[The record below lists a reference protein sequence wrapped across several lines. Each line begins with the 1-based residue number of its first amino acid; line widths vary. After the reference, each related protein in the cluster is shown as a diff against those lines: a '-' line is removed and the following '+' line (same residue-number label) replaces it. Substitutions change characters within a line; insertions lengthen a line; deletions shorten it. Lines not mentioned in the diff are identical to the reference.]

1 MYGSP
6 MVAMPARIQQR
17 ISRAG
22 ATLRTGRP
30 DPLTSVVLTTPVFLV
45 YHLGVLLIDKRN
57 GVDWVSDLTLE
68 LLHASAPAYVAV
80 SIGLCA
86 LLALAVF
93 LLRKR
98 GTVRPQALL
107 PIVAE
112 SAVWAVLMLV
122 SVGWAVQSVMPALQL
137 LASSATAPVLP
148 GGALFDGI
156 APALRGGATLSV
168 GAAAAQLG
176 PIEKIVMAAGAGFHE
191 EVTFRVILFS
201 GAARLLT
208 SLGTRA
214 LPAFLLTALLSS
226 LVFAFVHHLGA
237 AGEGLTVAAF
247 SFRTLAGLYLC
258 ALYAARGFAVA
269 VYTHALYDVLVFFV
283 L

>member
-1 MYGSP
+1 MLSRLQHGLDRAT
-6 MVAMPARIQQR
+6 VA
-17 ISRAG
+17 
-22 ATLRTGRP
+22 LRRGRP

-57 GVDWVSDLTLE
+57 GVDWVSDLTMQ
-68 LLHASAPAYVAV
+68 LLHASVPAYVAV
-80 SIGLCA
+80 TVGLCS
-86 LLALAVF
+86 LLALAMW

-98 GTVRPQALL
+98 GSVRPQALL

-112 SAVWAVLMLV
+112 SALWAVVMLA
-122 SVGWAVQSVMPALQL
+122 SVGWAVESVVPGL
-137 LASSATAPVLP
+137 SARA
-148 GGALFDGI
+148 A
-156 APALRGGATLSV
+156 SV
-168 GAAAAQLG
+168 GGAAAQLG

-201 GAARLLT
+201 GGARLLVA
-208 SLGTRA
+208 LGTRA
-214 LPAFLLTALLSS
+214 LPAFLLTALVSS
-226 LVFAFVHHLGA
+226 LAFAFVHHLGA
-237 AGEGLTVAAF
+237 HGEGITIAAF

-269 VYTHALYDVLVFFV
+269 VYTHALYDALVFFV

>member
-68 LLHASAPAYVAV
+68 LLHASVPAYVAV

-137 LASSATAPVLP
+137 LAPSGL
-148 GGALFDGI
+148 
-156 APALRGGATLSV
+156 APALRGGAILSV
-168 GAAAAQLG
+168 GGAAAQLG

-214 LPAFLLTALLSS
+214 LPAFLLTALFSS
-226 LVFAFVHHLGA
+226 LVFAFVHHLGV

-269 VYTHALYDVLVFFV
+269 VYTHALYDALVFFV

>member
-1 MYGSP
+1 ML
-6 MVAMPARIQQR
+6 ARIQHGIER
-17 ISRAG
+17 TG
-22 ATLRTGRP
+22 AALRRGRP

-45 YHLGVLLIDKRN
+45 YHLGILLIDKRN

-68 LLHASAPAYVAV
+68 LLHASVPVYVGV
-80 SIGLCA
+80 SVGLCA

-112 SAVWAVLMLV
+112 SVVWAVLMLV
-122 SVGWAVQSVMPALQL
+122 SVGWAVQSVVPA
-137 LASSATAPVLP
+137 
-148 GGALFDGI
+148 
-156 APALRGGATLSV
+156 LSV
-168 GAAAAQLG
+168 GALAQLG

-201 GAARLLT
+201 GGARLLMA
-208 SLGTRA
+208 LGTRA
-214 LPAFLLTALLSS
+214 WPAFLLTALLSS

-237 AGEGLTVAAF
+237 GGEGLTVAAF

-258 ALYAARGFAVA
+258 GLYAARGFAVA
-269 VYTHALYDVLVFFV
+269 VYTHALYDALVFFV
-283 L
+283 LQ

>member
-6 MVAMPARIQQR
+6 MVAMPVRIQQR

-22 ATLRTGRP
+22 AALRTGRP

-57 GVDWVSDLTLE
+57 GVDWVSDLTLQ
-68 LLHASAPAYVAV
+68 LLHASVPAYVAV

-112 SAVWAVLMLV
+112 SAAWAVLMLV

-137 LASSATAPVLP
+137 PM
-148 GGALFDGI
+148 
-156 APALRGGATLSV
+156 LSV
-168 GAAAAQLG
+168 GGAAAQLG

-269 VYTHALYDVLVFFV
+269 VYTHALYDALVFFV

>member
-1 MYGSP
+1 MLAALQSTYD
-6 MVAMPARIQQR
+6 
-17 ISRAG
+17 
-22 ATLRTGRP
+22 RTAAAVRRGRP
-30 DPLTSVVLTTPVFLV
+30 DPLTSVVLTIPLFLV
-45 YHLGVLLIDKRN
+45 YHLGILLIDKRN

-68 LLHASAPAYVAV
+68 LLRASVPAYIATSV
-80 SIGLCA
+80 GLCA
-86 LLALAVF
+86 LLALAAW

-112 SAVWAVLMLV
+112 SAVWAVIMLI

-137 LASSATAPVLP
+137 PAT
-148 GGALFDGI
+148 
-156 APALRGGATLSV
+156 SV
-168 GAAAAQLG
+168 GAAAGQLG
-176 PIEKIVMAAGAGFHE
+176 PLEKIVMAAGAGFHE
-191 EVTFRVILFS
+191 EVAFRVVFFS
-201 GAARLLT
+201 GGARLLV
-208 SLGTRA
+208 LCGARA
-214 LPAFLLTALLSS
+214 LPSYLLAALGSS

-237 AGEGLTVAAF
+237 GGEGLTAAAF

-269 VYTHALYDVLVFFV
+269 VYTHALYDALVFFV

>member
-1 MYGSP
+1 ML
-6 MVAMPARIQQR
+6 ARIQHR
-17 ISRAG
+17 IERTG
-22 ATLRTGRP
+22 AALRKGRP

-45 YHLGVLLIDKRN
+45 YHLGILLIDKRN

-68 LLHASAPAYVAV
+68 LLHASVPAYVAV
-80 SIGLCA
+80 SVGLCA
-86 LLALAVF
+86 VLALAVF

-112 SAVWAVLMLV
+112 SVVWAVLMLV
-122 SVGWAVQSVMPALQL
+122 SVGWAVQSVVPAL
-137 LASSATAPVLP
+137 S
-148 GGALFDGI
+148 DI
-156 APALRGGATLSV
+156 APALRGGALSEIAPALRGGASLSV
-168 GAAAAQLG
+168 GALTQLG

-201 GAARLLT
+201 GGARLLA

-214 LPAFLLTALLSS
+214 LPAFVVTALLSS
-226 LVFAFVHHLGA
+226 LVFAFVHHLGPG
-237 AGEGLTVAAF
+237 GEGLTLAAF

-269 VYTHALYDVLVFFV
+269 VYTHALYDALVFFV
-283 L
+283 LQ